1 MLPASR
7 EQPAPCKDRENK
19 DTTYA
24 PERLFSLKTTAGEP
38 AATRRMQVK
47 FFRPA
52 GQRAPRGSTAWPPT
66 TCRAQR
72 REPQNRPPGRVKRA
86 ALRSNTGRLAPPNG
100 HRRHA
105 QSPGVTYFRSR
116 VRPPPPRKRHKKKRE
131 PLPARLRR
139 LPPPLVIL
147 YNVLTVTLVVS
158 SSLMMIFY
166 IIELVE
172 KVIFIM
178 HLHYHYAIDFQLG
191 NIVRGAA
198 HSPVT
203 QMVTRLRSF
212 SLNGCTRAPLLS
224 TAMRPASM
232 PCLAVSALATASALC
247 LDRRSL
253 MASVPVPASA

>member
-1 MLPASR
+1 
-7 EQPAPCKDRENK
+7 
-19 DTTYA
+19 
-24 PERLFSLKTTAGEP
+24 
-38 AATRRMQVK
+38 MQVN
-47 FFRPA
+47 FFRTA
-52 GQRAPRGSTAWPPT
+52 ARRAPRGATAWPSPT
-66 TCRAQR
+66 CGAHRRRPRNMPRGRA
-72 REPQNRPPGRVKRA
+72 KRA
-86 ALRSNTGRLAPPNG
+86 ALRSNTGRLAPQNG

-116 VRPPPPRKRHKKKRE
+116 GLPPPPRKRHKKKRE
-131 PLPARLRR
+131 PLSARLRR

-158 SSLMMIFY
+158 SLLMMIFY

-178 HLHYHYAIDFQLG
+178 RLHYHYAIDFQLG
-191 NIVRGAA
+191 NIVHGAA

-212 SLNGCTRAPLLS
+212 SPNGCTRAPLLS

-232 PCLAVSALATASALC
+232 PCLAVSAWATPSALC
-247 LDRRSL
+247 FDSRSL
-253 MASVPVPASA
+253 MASVPVPAST